1 MNDISKKL
9 KKTKRDYIF
18 AVGRRREAVARV
30 RLYPSVKQDLKWGD
44 LPVSKEQILVNSMPI
59 EKYFSGPIAKS
70 LYLKPFIAT
79 GTLGKYALTIK
90 VDGGGKNG
98 QLAAAVHG
106 VSRALAKHDQKK
118 ARPPLKKA
126 GLLTRN
132 PRVRERRKV
141 GTGGK
146 ARRAKQSP
154 KR

>member
-1 MNDISKKL
+1 MEQTKKL
-9 KKTKRDYIF
+9 KRTKRDYIF

-30 RLYPSVKQDLKWGD
+30 RLYPTVKQDSKWGD
-44 LPVSKEQILVNSMPI
+44 LPISKEQILVNSMAI
-59 EKYFSGPIAKS
+59 EQYFPGLIAKS
-70 LYLKPFIAT
+70 LYLKPFNTT
-79 GTLGKYALTIK
+79 GTLGKYAITIK

-106 VSRALAKHDQKK
+106 ISRALAKHDQKK
-118 ARPPLKKA
+118 LRSSLKKA
-126 GLLTRN
+126 GFLTRN